1 MRWIAL
7 LIITASLAGCA
18 ASAPEPVQDAPVAD
32 MRAESLPVTGP
43 RIRGVEAPAASER
56 ADLALGP
63 ASEIVFGGDCD
74 GTCAVATL
82 RVEDV
87 PAPTDSA
94 WVDARVYWDG
104 TASAGFRIALVQEG
118 APVSID
124 RRGYDLARAVAWE
137 PSGVYSVIV
146 EGSGEFTGNI
156 RLRHTEVPA
165 VPGGDLLPNLVTL
178 TPIELYIGQCKPEE
192 EAEEGAS
199 RCLRLGNAVGNVGDG
214 PLEVHLDYVQGA
226 MAAAGLGRFTQR
238 IYTVDGFREH
248 GASGAEVHPSHG
260 HFHYEGLAHFALYEH
275 DVETGLR
282 GDQVGVGVKRGFCFL
297 DWGDMKDPE
306 APSGGQQ
313 RAEQECLIPNPAGGW
328 SMGITRGM
336 YDYYWPELADQF
348 IDIPGVA
355 DGVYELVSI
364 ADGANTLQET
374 DETDNDASLLI
385 SIAAGQVRV
394 LEVRA
399 LYDNPESA

>member
-1 MRWIAL
+1 MRWIVLVIVMAG
-7 LIITASLAGCA
+7 LAGCA
-18 ASAPEPVQDAPVAD
+18 ASPSEPVQDTPVLE
-32 MRAESLPVTGP
+32 MRAESVPVEGP
-43 RIRGVEAPAASER
+43 RTRAVEAPPARAPAALEVGLR
-56 ADLALGP
+56 
-63 ASEIVFGGDCD
+63 SEIVFGGACD
-74 GTCAVATL
+74 GTCQVLSFGA
-82 RVEDV
+82 EDV
-87 PAPTDSA
+87 PAPAASA

-104 TASAGFRIALVQEG
+104 TASAGFRISLVQEG
-118 APVSID
+118 EPVSID

-137 PSGVYSVIV
+137 PRGVYHVVV
-146 EGSGEFTGNI
+146 EGAGEFTGNI

-178 TPIELYIGQCKPEE
+178 TPIELYLGQCYPEE
-192 EAEEGAS
+192 QAEEGAS

-238 IYTVDGFREH
+238 VYTVDGFREH
-248 GASGAEVHPSHG
+248 GASGAEIHPSHG
-260 HFHYEGLAHFALYEH
+260 HFHYEGLAHFALYKH

-297 DWGDMKDPE
+297 DWGDMEHPE

-313 RAEQECLIPNPAGGW
+313 RAEQECLIPDPAGGW

-336 YDYYWPELADQF
+336 YDYYWPELADQY
-348 IDIPGVA
+348 IDIPGVP

-364 ADGANTLQET
+364 ADGANTLEET
-374 DETDNDASLLI
+374 DETDNDAALLI
-385 SIAAGQVRV
+385 HIEGGQVSV